1 MRGRNQK
8 FIFGRRKNKEEKEG
22 ALKRRKIER
31 TKLNPVEG
39 RTFYNKSLI
48 KKLLKS

>member
-1 MRGRNQK
+1 LGGGRK
-8 FIFGRRKNKEEKEG
+8 DEEG

-48 KKLLKS
+48 EELLKS